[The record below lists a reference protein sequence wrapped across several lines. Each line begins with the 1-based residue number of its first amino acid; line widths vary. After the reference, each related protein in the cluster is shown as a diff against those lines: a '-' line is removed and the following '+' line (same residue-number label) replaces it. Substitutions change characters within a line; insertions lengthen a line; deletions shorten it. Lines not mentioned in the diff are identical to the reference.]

1 MGAIHEDGFGAVH
14 ARALVVGGSGR
25 SRDDVGS
32 VGAVQLIV
40 MVLVFEFGCGSGVRT
55 VGLRSLDSVEEPL
68 WHRSYRGVCS
78 LEVQLWQ
85 EGVLMAGCRID
96 SLLGGM

>member
-1 MGAIHEDGFGAVH
+1 M
-14 ARALVVGGSGR
+14 
-25 SRDDVGS
+25 GS

-96 SLLGGM
+96 SLLGGMRLPGELCFLRGGGGSLFFPLSRSLL